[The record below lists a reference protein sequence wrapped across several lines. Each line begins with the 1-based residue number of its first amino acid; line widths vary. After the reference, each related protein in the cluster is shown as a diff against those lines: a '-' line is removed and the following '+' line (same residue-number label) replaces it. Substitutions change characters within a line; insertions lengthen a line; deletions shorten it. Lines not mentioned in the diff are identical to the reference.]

1 MTLIST
7 VLSPWA
13 GLYLSS
19 IFFLIAFSTASN
31 YAFIYSTLAPFPL
44 AKFLRSILAPAVA
57 YKAMT
62 ILV

>member
-7 VLSPWA
+7 ALSPWA

-19 IFFLIAFSTASN
+19 ILALIAFSTLSN
-31 YAFIYSTLAPFPL
+31 YSFIYVTFAPFPL

-62 ILV
+62 IFL